1 MLSLGFLVCRGTEWQ
16 VVFASLFFAA
26 VCLIDTLKAKIP
38 NIANASLAVAGLAL
52 NFYTTGVQ
60 GLAISSLGMLTGLAL
75 LIVPYL
81 MGGFGAGDVKAL
93 AALGALVGPK
103 PILQIFVYMALFG
116 GIFAIIHYVSNR
128 NLQEQLEKWWL
139 SLKVAAMANDPRQIK
154 PEKHEKLR
162 FPYAAA
168 IALGYYTW
176 LIRGDL
182 L

>member
-1 MLSLGFLVCRGTEWQ
+1 MAI
-16 VVFASLFFAA
+16 ASLFFAMI
-26 VCLIDTLKAKIP
+26 CLIDTLQSKIP
-38 NIANASLAVAGLAL
+38 NLANASLAIAGLAL
-52 NFYTTGVQ
+52 NFYASGTK
-60 GLAISSLGMLTGLAL
+60 GLAAGGLGMLAGLAL

-116 GIFAIIHYVSNR
+116 GIFAILHYIANR
-128 NLQEQLEKWWL
+128 NITEKMTQWWTA
-139 SLKVAAMANDPRQIK
+139 LKVAAMTSDPRLLK
-154 PEKHEKLR
+154 PEKEEPLR

-176 LIRGDL
+176 LVRGDL